1 VFIISDKYQYQIDG
15 EIVYLHIKNR
25 KGQIW
30 TVLIDKDDLEKVIN
44 YKYKWCPLYNK
55 WLDDYYMRA
64 TRYDGIHNGK
74 PIYTTVLLHQ
84 FIMNVEGSIHVDHI
98 NNNPRDNRKQNLRI
112 ISKSDNAINRKGLNT
127 NNVSGERNVSWS
139 ETTKKWIVQLQVN
152 GKNKCFGR
160 FKENELD
167 EAIKLAREKRKE
179 IYGQ

>member
-1 VFIISDKYQYQIDG
+1 MIKIKSRYNYQID
-15 EIVYLHIKNR
+15 EKVAYLHIKNR
-25 KGQIW
+25 KDEIF
-30 TVLIDKDDLEKVIN
+30 TVILDKEDLDKVIN

-55 WLDDYYMRA
+55 WLDDYYIRA
-64 TRYDGIHNGK
+64 TRYDGTVDGK

-84 FIMNVEGSIHVDHI
+84 FIMDVEGSIHVDHI
-98 NNNPRDNRKQNLRI
+98 NNNPRDNRKLNLRI

-139 ETTKKWIVQLQVN
+139 ESTKRWLVQLQVN

-167 EAIKLAREKRKE
+167 KAIKLAIEKRKE
-179 IYGQ
+179 IYG